1 MCQALSMSLC
11 LPRGSDNGHG
21 SCHAIQ
27 THERAGEFRGGD
39 AINSHARRTPS
50 MKAIWRRHLIICLF
64 LGLLAIPIYWLDQ
77 VALRPSGDNWITL
90 DFRGLSFWTYIIF
103 IAIHVTLSSIAILL
117 FPGSGMLRVHFGSMV
132 VSLILLVTGFVVYGK
147 LLQLQLMMD
156 AYEMRTRTDT
166 AICAATCPNSNRLCS
181 LTDWLERSA
190 VPVRHCG
197 FVLWRICLL
206 QLRADFL

>member
-1 MCQALSMSLC
+1 M
-11 LPRGSDNGHG
+11 
-21 SCHAIQ
+21 
-27 THERAGEFRGGD
+27 
-39 AINSHARRTPS
+39 NSHARRTPS

-77 VALRPSGDNWITL
+77 VALRPSGGNWITL
-90 DFRGLSFWTYIIF
+90 DFRGLLFWTYSIF
-103 IAIHVTLSSIAILL
+103 IAIHVTLS
-117 FPGSGMLRVHFGSMV
+117 SMV

-181 LTDWLERSA
+181 FTDWSERSA

-206 QLRADFL
+206 QAAR